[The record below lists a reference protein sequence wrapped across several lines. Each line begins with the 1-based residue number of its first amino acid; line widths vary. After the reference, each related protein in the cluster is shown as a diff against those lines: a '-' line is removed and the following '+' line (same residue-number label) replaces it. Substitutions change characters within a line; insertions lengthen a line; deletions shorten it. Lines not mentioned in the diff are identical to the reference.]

1 MTKHILCVVVLA
13 MSLVGCKETQDAP
26 PLEKEAY
33 SASSDRVVP
42 VEVVELSTIIPAMC
56 NDYGIEIEEAT
67 EDPKRSQWRCKPL
80 AGVEIR
86 FEAVAL
92 IKGTS
97 LVKVSAQGEKQVA
110 EALFSQVWNGLRSR
124 VGDYD
129 RAKRAR
135 ESTK

>member
-42 VEVVELSTIIPAMC
+42 VEVVELFTIIPAMC

-86 FEAVAL
+86 FEAIAL

-97 LVKVSAQGEKQVA
+97 LIKVSAQGGEM
-110 EALFSQVWNGLRSR
+110 LR
-124 VGDYD
+124 
-129 RAKRAR
+129 
-135 ESTK
+135 T